1 MSNIKFHLFRDV
13 KAPRRAFP
21 TTAGIDAF
29 VPKFDEAFM
38 LEIKKQNDGKNA
50 VVYNANDRA
59 FYIQPHCALIVPSG
73 FKYKMEAADR
83 ALMAEPKT
91 GFTSKNLTIVG
102 FCVADSDYQGEEFFH
117 LINVSTKP
125 VKIVEDQPIIQLVEM
140 PVYLTEVVIVDTEA
154 ELFGDTVTERGAG
167 AFGHTD
173 NK

>member
-1 MSNIKFHLFRDV
+1 MSHIKFYLFRDV
-13 KAPRRAFP
+13 KTPRRAFP
-21 TTAGIDAF
+21 TTAGIDVF

-38 LEIKKQNDGKNA
+38 SEIKKQNEGKNA
-50 VVYNANDRA
+50 VVYNPTERA
-59 FYIQPHCALIVPSG
+59 FYIQPHSALIVPSG
-73 FKYKMEAADR
+73 FKYKMEASDR
-83 ALMAEPKT
+83 ALIAKNKT

-140 PVYLTEVVIVDTEA
+140 PVYLTEVVVVNSED
-154 ELFGDTVTERGAG
+154 ELFNNEVTTRGTG

-173 NK
+173 KK